1 MGIRFVLA
9 AEMLIKFGGGGGGG
23 DMIVEVIRF
32 DVFSFLISP
41 QVLDEGAM
49 EE

>member
-9 AEMLIKFGGGGGGG
+9 AEMLIKFGGGGGG